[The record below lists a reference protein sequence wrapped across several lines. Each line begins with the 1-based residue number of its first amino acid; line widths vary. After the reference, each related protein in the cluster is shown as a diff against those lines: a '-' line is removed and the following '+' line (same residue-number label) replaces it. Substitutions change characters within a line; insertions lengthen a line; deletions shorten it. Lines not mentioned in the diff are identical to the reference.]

1 VTIEKRLAAKKKK
14 LMEAKKRNQQTEAFV
29 RQLLKDD
36 KADKLDSF
44 KDILSQRRKRVQ
56 RRRRW
61 TQRGPRRRWT
71 SALVLQMSALPIPV
85 P

>member
-61 TQRGPRRRWT
+61 TRRGPRRRWT